1 ASAATPR
8 PSVTSH
14 STVTPRPTVLHDQ
27 LFSVEHRWAGGI
39 AIGDRLAIDRHGR
52 GRVVRGGGGG
62 SLRLESC
69 RFSASEM
76 AGWRHDLRLL
86 GRVTPTAISPQ
97 AQPATFIINYRS
109 HQRIVQTGA
118 IPKRYVPLT
127 RRITRLL
134 YHGGKGCHS
143 TYQQRPPS

>member
-1 ASAATPR
+1 MRHVFALVVLATATAGVAGCGGEQHASPASAATPR

-62 SLRLESC
+62 SLRIESC
-69 RFSASEM
+69 RF
-76 AGWRHDLRLL
+76 
-86 GRVTPTAISPQ
+86 
-97 AQPATFIINYRS
+97 
-109 HQRIVQTGA
+109 
-118 IPKRYVPLT
+118 
-127 RRITRLL
+127 
-134 YHGGKGCHS
+134 
-143 TYQQRPPS
+143 